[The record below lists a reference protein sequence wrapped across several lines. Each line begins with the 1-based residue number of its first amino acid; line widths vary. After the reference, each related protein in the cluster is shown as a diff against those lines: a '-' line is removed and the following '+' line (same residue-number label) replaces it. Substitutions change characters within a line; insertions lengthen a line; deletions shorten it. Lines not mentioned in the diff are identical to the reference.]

1 MFCRVRP
8 LLGEELLGS
17 DGTINHMA
25 FPDSDS
31 KILEL
36 EKMSDAGLNEVNIP
50 GFFSFYFIR
59 PICIVG
65 SLFVLLSVFL
75 VYGLF
80 LCFYTELPDSK

>member
-25 FPDSDS
+25 FPDADS
-31 KILEL
+31 KLLEL

-50 GFFSFYFIR
+50 DFF
-59 PICIVG
+59 
-65 SLFVLLSVFL
+65 LLTL
-75 VYGLF
+75 
-80 LCFYTELPDSK
+80 

>member
-50 GFFSFYFIR
+50 GFF
-59 PICIVG
+59 
-65 SLFVLLSVFL
+65 LFTL
-75 VYGLF
+75 
-80 LCFYTELPDSK
+80 

>member
-25 FPDSDS
+25 FPDADS
-31 KILEL
+31 KMLEL

-50 GFFSFYFIR
+50 GFS
-59 PICIVG
+59 C
-65 SLFVLLSVFL
+65 LLSYDQYVQ
-75 VYGLF
+75 
-80 LCFYTELPDSK
+80 

>member
-1 MFCRVRP
+1 MPHENVHCCNVWQGNIRVFCRVRP

-50 GFFSFYFIR
+50 GFF
-59 PICIVG
+59 
-65 SLFVLLSVFL
+65 LFTL
-75 VYGLF
+75 
-80 LCFYTELPDSK
+80 